1 MPALRRQGQEA
12 LCKSEARLGYK
23 VSSRAAR
30 IVTQINPVWERKKK
44 IFLCVCM
51 SICHKCTSAQIG
63 HKRTPD
69 PWEPGLQVGVSHPM
83 QTTGTTLELPGRTEV
98 PDTCEQLS
106 GPHIP
111 FREAETRSQGCQ

>member
-44 IFLCVCM
+44 NLPMCLYEYMPQVY
-51 SICHKCTSAQIG
+51 KC
-63 HKRTPD
+63 PD
-69 PWEPGLQVGVSHPM
+69 
-83 QTTGTTLELPGRTEV
+83 
-98 PDTCEQLS
+98 
-106 GPHIP
+106 
-111 FREAETRSQGCQ
+111 RS